1 MVKISIDNLS
11 LRFNQKM
18 VLDHVSCHFDPG
30 RFTAIMGQNG
40 SGKTT
45 MIRCINKDLKL
56 TTGEIKIGNQSLAH
70 MTTEELAMQI
80 AFVPQGQE
88 PVFGSS
94 VYDTILTGRLPF
106 ITWAP
111 SQKDFDKVDE
121 IIDQLNLNQF
131 AFKNINSLSGGER
144 QKVYIARAL
153 VQDTPIIILDEPITY
168 LDLKHQLEIMK
179 TLKDLSLSG
188 LNIIMVVHDINL
200 AVRYCDDFVFIKSGR
215 LIPATLYDI
224 NETLIEEIF
233 DVKMTQIVSDKVPY
247 FISKY

>member
-11 LRFNQKM
+11 VRFNQKM
-18 VLDHVSCHFDPG
+18 VLDHVSCHFNAG

-94 VYDTILTGRLPF
+94 VYETVLTGRLPF

-121 IIDQLNLNQF
+121 IIDQLHLNQF
-131 AFKNINSLSGGER
+131 AFKNINALSGGER

-153 VQDTPIIILDEPITY
+153 VQDTPVIILDEPITY

-179 TLKDLSLSG
+179 ILKDLARSG

-200 AVRYCDDFVFIKSGR
+200 ALRFCDDFIFIKSGH
-215 LIPATLYDI
+215 LISNTYDDI
-224 NETLIEEIF
+224 NETLIQEIF
-233 DVKMTQIVSDKVPY
+233 DVKMSKFIVEDVPF
-247 FISKY
+247 FILKY

>member
-1 MVKISIDNLS
+1 
-11 LRFNQKM
+11 M
-18 VLDHVSCHFDPG
+18 VLDHVSCHFNAG

-94 VYDTILTGRLPF
+94 VYETVLTGRLPF

-121 IIDQLNLNQF
+121 IIDQLHLNQF
-131 AFKNINSLSGGER
+131 AFKNINALSGGER

-153 VQDTPIIILDEPITY
+153 VQDTPVIILDEPITY

-179 TLKDLSLSG
+179 ILKDLARSG

-200 AVRYCDDFVFIKSGR
+200 ALRFCDDFIFIKSGH
-215 LIPATLYDI
+215 LISNTYDDI
-224 NETLIEEIF
+224 NETLIQEIF
-233 DVKMTQIVSDKVPY
+233 DVKMSKFIVEDVPF
-247 FISKY
+247 FILKY